1 MRATHGISLSINYKS
16 FTIESSHF
24 NSSPVYC
31 EFCFTRSP
39 FIPSVVMSGEPVD
52 LDSLPKII
60 SPNENVEERKEL
72 AEVVVEE
79 LQFIEVIS
87 FRDKNNDDSK
97 NK

>member
-1 MRATHGISLSINYKS
+1 
-16 FTIESSHF
+16 
-24 NSSPVYC
+24 
-31 EFCFTRSP
+31 
-39 FIPSVVMSGEPVD
+39 MSGEPVD